1 MLVMIE
7 QDRLTRG
14 FYAGV
19 GAGVLQN
26 IWSFLAFALGLTTL
40 RMADWSAIVIFG
52 KGGPFSTGELLLGL
66 TGHIIWCGLLGVI
79 FVYLIPYINHQH
91 FTLKGLLFGWVTW
104 FFIYGLTLLFKVQ
117 PTLGLPLKTPL
128 SDLIGATIYGLV
140 LVLILTRLTENRPT
154 KQKI

>member
-1 MLVMIE
+1 MIE

-52 KGGPFSTGELLLGL
+52 KGVPFTAGELLLGL

-79 FVYLIPYINHQH
+79 FVYLIPLINHRH
-91 FTLKGLLFGWVTW
+91 FTLKGLLFGWVVW

-117 PTLGLPLKTPL
+117 PTLNFPLKTPL

-140 LVLILTRLTENRPT
+140 LVLILTKLTENRPT
-154 KQKI
+154 QEKIW